1 MLRTIAFSRTRLL
14 LIFQMSTQWGM
25 VQGWLYMS
33 LLMMGP
39 IALYLILRHSV
50 NLLNAT
56 ASFSGFAL
64 VWILAAVPVNL
75 FHLVT
80 NEIHF
85 AYVAV
90 LLWTIAGAHQFS
102 RQHNQSLLSCM
113 KVIPSNNFK
122 SGISLG
128 WNCLVACGPL
138 MVAMMWT
145 LPMSFIVMIP
155 FALVMFLEV
164 ASAHRV
170 IISRVLGLASG
181 IYAVGILFLSA
192 PTVEMGEMVL
202 KHQH

>member
-1 MLRTIAFSRTRLL
+1 
-14 LIFQMSTQWGM
+14 
-25 VQGWLYMS
+25 
-33 LLMMGP
+33 
-39 IALYLILRHSV
+39 
-50 NLLNAT
+50 
-56 ASFSGFAL
+56 
-64 VWILAAVPVNL
+64 
-75 FHLVT
+75 
-80 NEIHF
+80 
-85 AYVAV
+85 
-90 LLWTIAGAHQFS
+90 
-102 RQHNQSLLSCM
+102 
-113 KVIPSNNFK
+113 
-122 SGISLG
+122 
-128 WNCLVACGPL
+128 